1 MSNNKWYTMRG
12 EQDDIV
18 ISTRIRLARNLSGYP
33 FPSYLTAQQQK
44 QVNTVIIN
52 AFKEIDEGENLRFID
67 MERVDQTAAVSMA
80 EKRIT
85 SPEFALNRIGK
96 SLIVTDDDSVSI
108 MLGEEDH
115 IRLQVMRAGLDLEN
129 TFKIANDIDDK
140 LSERLTFAFS
150 DELGYLTQC
159 PTNLGTAMRAS
170 VLLHLPA
177 IRQKGMMNRLAST
190 VSKLGL
196 TIRGAY
202 GEGSDTKGDF
212 YQLSNQ
218 VTLGISEENAIQ
230 NLKSITLQ
238 IINQER
244 AARRELMEN
253 ERFEDNVWRAYGILT
268 NARILS
274 SSEFMSLISLVMIGT
289 SQGLFM
295 IENSSINSL
304 LIDIQPATL
313 ATLEKNARYAGE
325 RDRLRAKIVRETLNQ
340 TIQA

>member
-1 MSNNKWYTMRG
+1 MNNNKWYAQVG
-12 EQDDIV
+12 EQNDIV
-18 ISTRIRLARNLSGYP
+18 VSTRIRLARNLAQYP
-33 FPSYLTAQQQK
+33 FPAYLTPSEQK

-52 AFKEIDEGENLRFID
+52 AFKEIDTEKNLRFID
-67 MERVDQTAAVSMA
+67 MEKVDQTAAVSMA

-85 SPEFALNRIGK
+85 SPEFSLNRAGK
-96 SLIVTDDDSVSI
+96 SLIVTNDDSVSI

-115 IRLQVMRAGLDLEN
+115 IRLQVMRAGLDLET
-129 TFKIANDIDDK
+129 TFSIASGIDDK
-140 LSERLTFAFS
+140 LSEKLTFAFS
-150 DELGYLTQC
+150 EELGYLTQC

-177 IRQKGMMNRLAST
+177 IRQRGMMNRLAST

-268 NARILS
+268 NARILN
-274 SSEFMSLISLVMIGT
+274 SSEFMSLVSLVMIGA
-289 SQGLFM
+289 SQELFP
-295 IENSSINSL
+295 IEKNLINKL
-304 LIDIQPATL
+304 LFETQPATL
-313 ATLEKNARYAGE
+313 ATIEQNARYAAE
-325 RDRLRAKIVRETLNQ
+325 RDRLRARIVRSTLKKC
-340 TIQA
+340 AE

>member
-1 MSNNKWYTMRG
+1 MNSNKWYTQTG
-12 EQDDIV
+12 EQNDIV
-18 ISTRIRLARNLSGYP
+18 ISTRIRLARNLAQYP
-33 FPSYLTAQQQK
+33 FPAYLSPAAQK
-44 QVNTVIIN
+44 QVNSVIIK
-52 AFKEIDEGENLRFID
+52 AFEEIDTNGELRIID
-67 MERVDQTAAVSMA
+67 MESVDQTAAVSMA

-85 SPEFALNRIGK
+85 SPEFSLNRMGK
-96 SLIVTDDDSVSI
+96 SLIVTQDDSVSI

-115 IRLQVMRAGLDLEN
+115 IRLQVMRAGLDLET
-129 TFKIANDIDDK
+129 TFSIANDIDDK
-140 LSERLTFAFS
+140 LSEKLTFAFN

-177 IRQKGMMNRLAST
+177 IRQRGMMNRLAST

-244 AARRELMEN
+244 SARRELMEN

-268 NARILS
+268 NARILN
-274 SSEFMSLISLVMIGT
+274 SSEFMSLISLVMIGA
-289 SQGLFM
+289 SQGLFT
-295 IENSSINSL
+295 IDNSL
-304 LIDIQPATL
+304 TNRLLFETQPATL
-313 ATLEKNARYAGE
+313 ATIEQNARYATE
-325 RDRLRAKIVRETLNQ
+325 RDRLRAKIVRNTLKEC
-340 TIQA
+340 AG

>member
-1 MSNNKWYTMRG
+1 MSNNKWYAQTG
-12 EQDDIV
+12 EQNDIV
-18 ISTRIRLARNLSGYP
+18 ISTRIRLARNLAQYP
-33 FPSYLTAQQQK
+33 FPAYLSASEQK
-44 QVNTVIIN
+44 QVNSVIIK
-52 AFKEIDEGENLRFID
+52 AFEDIDPNSQLRIID
-67 MERVDQTAAVSMA
+67 MERVDQTAAISMA

-85 SPEFALNRIGK
+85 SPEFSLNRTGK

-115 IRLQVMRAGLDLEN
+115 IRLQVMRAGLDLET

-150 DELGYLTQC
+150 EELGYLTQC

-177 IRQKGMMNRLAST
+177 LRQRGMMNRLAST

-218 VTLGISEENAIQ
+218 VTLGISEENAIL
-230 NLKSITLQ
+230 NLKSITMQ

-244 AARRELMEN
+244 TARRELMEN
-253 ERFEDNVWRAYGILT
+253 ERFEDNVWRAYGILS
-268 NARILS
+268 NARILN
-274 SSEFMSLISLVMIGT
+274 SSEFMSLISLVMVGA
-289 SQGLFM
+289 SQGLFALD
-295 IENSSINSL
+295 NSL
-304 LIDIQPATL
+304 ANRLLFETQPATL
-313 ATLEKNARYAGE
+313 ATLEQNARYAAE
-325 RDRLRAKIVRETLNQ
+325 RDRLRARIVRSTLKEC
-340 TIQA
+340 AE

>member
-1 MSNNKWYTMRG
+1 MQSNKWYAQTG
-12 EQDDIV
+12 EQNDIV
-18 ISTRIRLARNLSGYP
+18 ISTRIRLARNLAQYP
-33 FPSYLTAQQQK
+33 FPAYLSPTAQK
-44 QVNTVIIN
+44 QVNSVIIK
-52 AFKEIDEGENLRFID
+52 AFEEIDTSGELRVID
-67 MERVDQTAAVSMA
+67 MEKVDQTAAVSMA

-85 SPEFALNRIGK
+85 SPEFSLNRMGK
-96 SLIVTDDDSVSI
+96 SLIVTSDDSVSI

-115 IRLQVMRAGLDLEN
+115 IRLQVMRAGLDLET
-129 TFKIANDIDDK
+129 TFSIANDIDDK
-140 LSERLTFAFS
+140 LSEKLTFAFN

-177 IRQKGMMNRLAST
+177 IRQRGMMNRLAST

-253 ERFEDNVWRAYGILT
+253 ERFEDNVWRSYGILS
-268 NARILS
+268 NARILN
-274 SSEFMSLISLVMIGT
+274 SSEFMSLISLVMIGA
-289 SQGLFM
+289 SQGLFT
-295 IENSSINSL
+295 INNSL
-304 LIDIQPATL
+304 TNRLLFETQPATL
-313 ATLEKNARYAGE
+313 ATIEQNARYATE
-325 RDRLRAKIVRETLNQ
+325 RDRLRARIVRNTLKEC
-340 TIQA
+340 AE

>member
-1 MSNNKWYTMRG
+1 MNRNKWYAQSG

-18 ISTRIRLARNLSGYP
+18 ISTRIRLARNLAQYP
-33 FPSYLTAQQQK
+33 FPAYLAPSEQK
-44 QVNTVIIN
+44 QVNSVIIK
-52 AFKEIDEGENLRFID
+52 AFQEIDEGKRLRFID
-67 MERVDQTAAVSMA
+67 MERVDQTSAISMA

-85 SPEFALNRIGK
+85 SPEFSLNRVGK
-96 SLIVTDDDSVSI
+96 SLIVTEDDSVSI

-115 IRLQVMRAGLDLEN
+115 IRLQVMRAGLDLES
-129 TFKIANDIDDK
+129 TFRIANDIDDK
-140 LSERLTFAFS
+140 LSEKLTFAFS

-244 AARRELMEN
+244 TARRELMEN
-253 ERFEDNVWRAYGILT
+253 ERFEDNVWRAYGILS
-268 NARILS
+268 NARILD
-274 SSEFMSLISLVMIGT
+274 SSEFMSLISLVMIGA
-289 SQGLFM
+289 SQGLFSL
-295 IENSSINSL
+295 ENCRINSL

-313 ATLEKNARYAGE
+313 ATLEHNARYAGE
-325 RDRLRAKIVRETLNQ
+325 RDRLRAKIVRNTLRED
-340 TIQA
+340 AE

>member
-1 MSNNKWYTMRG
+1 MNSNKWYSKRG

-18 ISTRIRLARNLSGYP
+18 ISTRIRLARNLSQYP
-33 FPSYLTAQQQK
+33 FPAYLAPSEQK
-44 QVNTVIIN
+44 QVNSVIIN
-52 AFKEIDEGENLRFID
+52 AFKEIDSDGNLRFID
-67 MERVDQTAAVSMA
+67 MEKVDQTAAVSMT

-85 SPEFALNRIGK
+85 SPEFSLNRAGK

-115 IRLQVMRAGLDLEN
+115 IRLQVMGAGLDLEN

-140 LSERLTFAFS
+140 LSEKLTFAFS

-177 IRQKGMMNRLAST
+177 LRQKGMMNRLAST

-253 ERFEDNVWRAYGILT
+253 ERFEDNVWRAYGILS

-274 SSEFMSLISLVMIGT
+274 SSEFISLISLVMIGS
-289 SQGLFM
+289 SQGLFNL
-295 IENSSINSL
+295 EPSKINSL
-304 LIDIQPATL
+304 LVDIQPATL
-313 ATLEKNARYAGE
+313 ATIEQNARYAGE
-325 RDRLRAKIVRETLNQ
+325 RDRLRAKIVRNTLKNYVE
-340 TIQA
+340 